1 MTTTADPVAPATA
14 PRTPGGGRRR
24 IVLSLVLTQL
34 MIVLDMTIVVI
45 ALPHLQA
52 DLGITDAQRS
62 WVVTAYSLAF
72 GGLMLFG
79 GRLTALLGLRRS
91 YRIGQLGFAAASLAA
106 GLAPSFVILVTARAL
121 QGVFGALLAP
131 TNLALIN
138 AVFVEKRE
146 RDRIFGIFGATAGL
160 GAAAGLL
167 IGGAL
172 TDWLSWRW
180 SLYINVGIVACSLL
194 IGSRHLPARGRGDGA
209 GRVGDDLLGLLLG
222 CGACFSV
229 VFGLDR
235 AEQAGWRATAT
246 IAWLAAGAVLAI
258 AFIWRE
264 RVAARPVLPLWL
276 PSDATRAGAYT
287 AQFVVGAAQ
296 MGSFIALTYY
306 VQQHLGY
313 SPVKAGLAFLPLS
326 AALIITAVLAGQFLV
341 PRLGAGGMIPL
352 GFAVQALS
360 LVILSRITV
369 DSSFASIALSGTILF
384 GAGIGLVNPVTFNA
398 GTHRVPERHIGLA
411 SALLSAAQQIGGS
424 FGVALLTTYASR
436 VGQDYAADRADAVR
450 ATGMRELMEA
460 GAAPDSAQGR
470 AIISRL
476 TAELADAAR
485 IHAYSGSFTLLACV
499 LAAVAAVMT
508 LAVLALRRRRQ
519 RAAS

>member
-1 MTTTADPVAPATA
+1 MSLPTAAPEMTSPG
-14 PRTPGGGRRR
+14 GGGRRR

-72 GGLMLFG
+72 GGLVG
-79 GRLTALLGLRRS
+79 GRLAVLLGLRRS

-106 GLAPSFVILVTARAL
+106 GLAPSFAILVTARAL
-121 QGVFGALLAP
+121 QGMFAALLAP

-138 AVFVEKRE
+138 AFFIEKRE

-194 IGSRHLPARGRGDGA
+194 AGSRHLPARGRGEGA
-209 GRVGDDLLGLLLG
+209 GRASDDLIGLLLG

-235 AEQAGWRATAT
+235 AEQGGWRAAAT
-246 IAWLAAGAVLAI
+246 IAWLLAGALLAI
-258 AFIWRE
+258 VFIARE
-264 RVAARPVLPLWL
+264 RLAASPVLPLWL
-276 PSDATRAGAYT
+276 PSDATRAGAYAT
-287 AQFVVGAAQ
+287 QFIVGAAQ

-313 SPVKAGLAFLPLS
+313 SPVKAGLAFLPLR
-326 AALIITAVLAGQFLV
+326 AALIVTAVAAGQFLV

-352 GFAVQALS
+352 GFAVQAAS
-360 LVILSRITV
+360 FVILSRIAV
-369 DSSFASIALSGTILF
+369 DSSFTSVALPGTIVF
-384 GAGIGLVNPVTFNA
+384 GMGMGLVNPVTFNA

-436 VGQDYAADRADAVR
+436 AGQDYATSHADAVR
-450 ATGMRELMEA
+450 ATGMRELVEA
-460 GAAPDSAQGR
+460 GATPDSPQGQ
-470 AIISRL
+470 AIIARL
-476 TAELADAAR
+476 MAGLADASR
-485 IHAYSGSFTLLACV
+485 IHAYSSSFILLACIV
-499 LAAVAAVMT
+499 AAAAVIMV
-508 LAVLALRRRRQ
+508 LAVLALRRRQ
-519 RAAS
+519 LRAIS

>member
-1 MTTTADPVAPATA
+1 MSQAATA
-14 PRTPGGGRRR
+14 PEVTATGRGSRRR

-72 GGLMLFG
+72 GGLVLFG
-79 GRLTALLGLRRS
+79 GRLTVLLGMRRS

-106 GLAPSFVILVTARAL
+106 GLAPSFAVLVTARAL
-121 QGVFGALLAP
+121 QGMFAALLAP
-131 TNLALIN
+131 TNLALVN
-138 AVFVEKRE
+138 AVFIEKRE
-146 RDRIFGIFGATAGL
+146 RDRIFGVFGATAGL

-194 IGSRHLPARGRGDGA
+194 VGSRHLPARGKGDGV
-209 GRVGDDLLGLLLG
+209 GRVGDDLVGLLLG

-235 AEQAGWRATAT
+235 AEQGGWRTTAT
-246 IAWLAAGAVLAI
+246 IAWLVAGAVLAV
-258 AFIWRE
+258 AFIARE
-264 RVAARPVLPLWL
+264 RLAASPVLPLWL
-276 PSDATRAGAYT
+276 PSDATRAGAY
-287 AQFVVGAAQ
+287 ASQFIMGAAQ

-313 SPVKAGLAFLPLS
+313 SPVTAGLAFLPLS
-326 AALIITAVLAGQFLV
+326 AALIITAVMAGQFLV

-352 GFAVQALS
+352 GFAVQAVS
-360 LVILSRITV
+360 FIILSRVAV
-369 DSSFASIALSGTILF
+369 DSSFVSIALPGTIVF
-384 GAGIGLVNPVTFNA
+384 GIGMGLVNPVTFNA

-436 VGQDYAADRADAVR
+436 TGHDYAASHADAVR
-450 ATGMRELMEA
+450 ATGVRELMEA
-460 GAAPDSAQGR
+460 GATPDSPQGQ
-470 AIISRL
+470 AIIARL
-476 TAELADAAR
+476 TAGLADASR
-485 IHAYSGSFTLLACV
+485 IHAYSSSFTLLACIV
-499 LAAVAAVMT
+499 TGSAVIMVV
-508 LAVLALRRRRQ
+508 AVLALRRRRG
-519 RAAS
+519 R